1 VTPFLARLS
10 AVDGWELAAVA
21 VLIVV
26 AGLFA
31 AAETSITRMGRIRA
45 YRLEEEGRRGAQAA
59 VRIAENPAPYLNTVL
74 LLVLLIQLGGTT
86 LAAVVAVRHLHR
98 IGELVATIAMTLLL
112 FVFAEVTPKVFAV
125 KQTDRV
131 ALRLSPFVAVI
142 TRAVGPLANG
152 LIKVANVIIP
162 GRGLPQGPFVTE
174 EEIKAMAE
182 VASEEAEIEEGEK
195 ELIHSIFE
203 FGDTLVR
210 EVMVPRPD
218 MATAPV
224 DSDVRAVLDLIL
236 RRGYS
241 RIPVYQDE
249 VDNMVGVVYA
259 KDLLRH
265 LHAGKGDVLLDKVMR
280 EAFFVPETKKVAELL
295 REMQQRRIHIAIV
308 TDEYGSVAG
317 LVTIE
322 DLLEELVGEI
332 ADEYD
337 REEPQLEP
345 IDDRTYR
352 VDGRMPVDDVNEL
365 LDVELPHDEWDTV
378 AGLMYGLLG
387 AVPIQGETV
396 TFDRLTFTAER
407 VQGRRIAKVLI
418 SRVEPQAEE
427 RSEPV
432 AQ

>member
-1 VTPFLARLS
+1 LP
-10 AVDGWELAAVA
+10 
-21 VLIVV
+21 
-26 AGLFA
+26 
-31 AAETSITRMGRIRA
+31 
-45 YRLEEEGRRGAQAA
+45 
-59 VRIAENPAPYLNTVL
+59 
-74 LLVLLIQLGGTT
+74 
-86 LAAVVAVRHLHR
+86 
-98 IGELVATIAMTLLL
+98 MTLLL
-112 FVFAEVTPKVFAV
+112 SVSAEVRPKVFAV
-125 KQTDRV
+125 QQTDRA
-131 ALRLSPFVAVI
+131 ALRLSRFIVVI
-142 TRAVGPLANG
+142 AGAVGPFATG
-152 LIKVANVIIP
+152 LIKVANAIIP

-182 VASEEAEIEEGEK
+182 VASEEAVIEEGEK
-195 ELIHSIFE
+195 DLIHSIFE

-218 MATAPV
+218 MAAAPV
-224 DSDVRAVLDLIL
+224 DNEVQTVLDLIL

-241 RIPVYQDE
+241 RIPVFQDE
-249 VDNMVGVVYA
+249 LDNIVGVGYA

-265 LHAGKGDVLLDKVMR
+265 LHAGKGNIPLDKLMR

-308 TDEYGSVAG
+308 TDEYGTVAG

-337 REEPQLEP
+337 RDEPQLEP
-345 IDDRTYR
+345 IDDHTYR

-387 AVPIQGETV
+387 SVPTQGETV
-396 TFDRLTFTAER
+396 TFNGITFTAER

-418 SRVEPQAEE
+418 SRTEPSGQEQSQPA
-427 RSEPV
+427 